1 MTNPSRMN
9 RRHALYSL
17 AGLAA
22 APWVPPVSAAGRRKT
37 LILLELNG
45 GNDGLNTVIP
55 YADPA
60 YAGLRGRVA
69 IKRDQVLQLSDGVG
83 MHPALEPLMPI
94 WQLGNMGIVQG
105 IGYPRPN
112 RSHFRSI
119 EIWDTATT
127 KEGDV
132 QPGWVASLFRASGY
146 ASTRPMDA
154 VVLGR
159 EYLGPVAA
167 ADMRTVV
174 MRKPAAFLRQAKRVS
189 AIHANT
195 DNAAL
200 KHILS
205 VRMKIFESARVIESA
220 MQRGARF
227 VGNNK
232 KLRGLEEQFAIAA
245 QLILGGA
252 NVPVIKM
259 SQSGY
264 DTHAGQ
270 LGKHRTLMAE
280 LARAIAAFQ
289 KVMVANRRW
298 DDVLIATYSEFGRR
312 AAENGSGGTDHGTA
326 APHFLIGGRVKGAL
340 YGAYPALKGLDN
352 GDLRYTVDFRNYYA
366 TIAKEWFGIDNHGI
380 DAVGGRTLDAVR
392 PT

>member
-22 APWVPPVSAAGRRKT
+22 APWVPPVSAAGHRKT

-119 EIWDTATT
+119 KIWDTATT
-127 KEGDV
+127 KDGDV

-154 VVLGR
+154 VVLG
-159 EYLGPVAA
+159 
-167 ADMRTVV
+167 
-174 MRKPAAFLRQAKRVS
+174 
-189 AIHANT
+189 
-195 DNAAL
+195 
-200 KHILS
+200 
-205 VRMKIFESARVIESA
+205 
-220 MQRGARF
+220 
-227 VGNNK
+227 
-232 KLRGLEEQFAIAA
+232 
-245 QLILGGA
+245 
-252 NVPVIKM
+252 
-259 SQSGY
+259 
-264 DTHAGQ
+264 
-270 LGKHRTLMAE
+270 
-280 LARAIAAFQ
+280 
-289 KVMVANRRW
+289 
-298 DDVLIATYSEFGRR
+298 
-312 AAENGSGGTDHGTA
+312 
-326 APHFLIGGRVKGAL
+326 
-340 YGAYPALKGLDN
+340 
-352 GDLRYTVDFRNYYA
+352 
-366 TIAKEWFGIDNHGI
+366 
-380 DAVGGRTLDAVR
+380 
-392 PT
+392 